1 MASVAN
7 LEKKLLEI
15 INTEDSFAIALTG
28 EWGIGKTYFWKIF
41 CEKHRE
47 NFMVNKIA
55 YVSLFGIDSLDAL
68 KLEIAIKSY
77 STSQSSDNLSGIK
90 KVFQNT
96 IEAVDLP
103 KIEGSGI
110 ALSLSK
116 SMITSTI
123 SNMVNETL
131 ICIDDIERISDKLDI
146 KDVMGLVNHLNLEK
160 KCKVIVLLHEGEAD
174 KKFHEYKEKVFD
186 EVLTLSESITIIKK
200 DIVDDDDLF
209 PVYELF
215 YHTLNIKNLRFYQRV
230 QSTFKII
237 IDNSDSELS
246 LVSKKQILEF
256 LLVIMFA
263 HDMPKSLGSEID
275 FESFIT
281 ILDEKNPVFS
291 DRLIDLKSSS
301 SETSSKEDLHTLKQF
316 EKLNEIRTI
325 IDPFISNFIIS
336 GWGHFV
342 VSLVRDLDLNSD
354 MAKLLNEKD
363 TINERIL
370 EDSRLKIQV
379 LQEFHNLDIKPKFP
393 ERLYYVA
400 CSSLSSE
407 QLSNLSFYCDI
418 LETSNRSDLAA
429 QLEDHIKR
437 YIEQSIRSSK
447 SHMSI
452 DDFYFFGRKPE
463 DRFYNFTVN
472 SIASFRTNSFSSNKI
487 LSIFLDFHK
496 HNRRAW
502 NSSDKDLLKLI
513 DKDILRQVI
522 WADIESNQ
530 RYRKLFVHSILL
542 HPCLGDINGKRE
554 EIRLWILDLLRENI
568 VDNPNNEPSIK
579 MWLDNTNNLTEN
591 LT

>member
-1 MASVAN
+1 MANVAN

-28 EWGIGKTYFWKIF
+28 EWGIGKTHFWNNF
-41 CEKHRE
+41 CKKHRE
-47 NFMVNKIA
+47 NFRVKKIA

-68 KLEIAIKSY
+68 KFEIAIKSY

-103 KIEGSGI
+103 KIEGTGV

-116 SMITSTI
+116 SMITNTI

-146 KDVMGLVNHLNLEK
+146 RDVMGLVNHLNLEK

-174 KKFHEYKEKVFD
+174 KEFHEYKEKVFD
-186 EVLTLSESITIIKK
+186 EVLVLSESITAIKK
-200 DIVDDDDLF
+200 DIVDDNDLF
-209 PVYELF
+209 PIYERF
-215 YHTLNIKNLRFYQRV
+215 YQTLNIKNLRLYQRA
-230 QSTFKII
+230 QSTFNTII
-237 IDNSDSELS
+237 NNSGSELS
-246 LVSKKQILEF
+246 FASKKQILEF
-256 LLVIMFA
+256 LLVIMLA
-263 HDMPKSLGSEID
+263 HDMPKLLGSEID
-275 FESFIT
+275 FETFIT
-281 ILDEKNPVFS
+281 ILDEKNTVFS
-291 DRLIDLKSSS
+291 DQLIDLKSSS
-301 SETSSKEDLHTLKQF
+301 DETSSKEDLYTLKQF
-316 EKLNEIRTI
+316 EKLNEIRDI
-325 IDPFISNFIIS
+325 IEPFISNFIIS

-363 TINERIL
+363 ILNERNL

-379 LQEFHNLDIKPKFP
+379 LQEFHNLDIKPNFP

-437 YIEQSIRSSK
+437 HIEQSIRSSK

-463 DRFYNFTVN
+463 DRFYSFTVN
-472 SIASFRTNSFSSNKI
+472 SIASLRTNSFSSNKI

-502 NSSDKDLLKLI
+502 NSGDKDLLKLI
-513 DKDILRQVI
+513 DKDILKQVI
-522 WADIESNQ
+522 WADIESNKG
-530 RYRKLFVHSILL
+530 YRKLFIHSILL
-542 HPCLGDINGKRE
+542 HPCLGEINGKRE
-554 EIRLWILDLLRENI
+554 EIRLWILELLQENI